1 MTTNRFLKLQ
11 LMLLVLFASI
21 GVYLI
26 FSIIFNS
33 SDQIQAQNDWAYSQ
47 ATCRT
52 TGTSC
57 SSEAEFRNYDEN
69 SMGDYEMLYCRNFI
83 NSTPE
88 NGWFYGTWEVDAI
101 EECYSRELC
110 NERDGLINGDDTECN
125 NPYKCPREEPE
136 TGEITV
142 DAVCDDDI
150 QISLDVQ
157 VSKDNYL
164 QEGTTRFSVDGIPIQ
179 PNNLVNLIPQDGSL
193 NDDRSVY
200 PDLEFVGVDSASDN
214 GDGSYTAS
222 AGSTVVFRYRNCAPP
237 TNEPERSWVRVRA
250 VCDGNIQLGD
260 IDFTVSRRGT
270 AIISPE
276 RQMIEADGD
285 GTRVEFDGRARV
297 DIYTGDVPQSI
308 TSQYPDISPQ
318 SGQAKESVE
327 VENTYI
333 FEYQN
338 CQPITTTTT
347 ITVSPEEI
355 GVVAQC
361 IDGTQEALNLSFTT
375 TEGASGTTPA
385 SGIEIQGTSTQVT
398 IGDIP
403 QDVRSRFENIELVGG
418 ATERTVNGGSTVTYQ
433 YRNCVPITTT
443 TTITVSPEEIGV
455 VAQCIDG
462 TQEALNLSF
471 TTAEGVSGTTPAS
484 GIEIQGTS
492 TQVTIGDIPQ
502 DVRSRFENIE
512 LVGGATERTVN
523 AGDTANYEYR
533 NCVLEEKDPGISI
546 EKVIID
552 GDSNIV
558 DGIITFGLR
567 VTNTGDVDIENFTLS
582 DNYDA
587 RYIEFLDS
595 TYNGEDFPPTATL
608 PPAQGSFRAVLI
620 WDDLPPAEEGVLRV
634 GDTFTI
640 VLRFRAIEPIQDA
653 EEQEDQNCGV
663 IQEFTYTDENGEK
676 NVIDDDNLLPDD
688 CVEYDIIEEPEDI
701 VVDVKKYNVAPS
713 TVAVGQTVRFQAVIG
728 NTSDVTYTDIDFTD
742 RYDGRYLSI
751 INVKITKRSNIPS
764 GPIDFGN
771 EQYFIIGRSRLSF
784 SEGTRDSFLQVNNLQ
799 NINNFGSLAPG
810 HSFVL
815 ELAFTAVAP
824 ISSTCDEVIGDVEDE
839 EGRSV
844 SDRDDACA
852 KIIAPPPPKTG
863 ASFLVNFIAPTGL
876 LIAGAVARRFYILR
890 FL

>member
-1 MTTNRFLKLQ
+1 
-11 LMLLVLFASI
+11 MLLVLFASI

-33 SDQIQAQNDWAYSQ
+33 SDQIQAQNDDWTYDSKCRYRLGGGECAEAEFKMGPDACNPDEPNEMCYCGPEQGSVDVGDDGVWAYSNIIRHEGLGCQ
-47 ATCRT
+47 ADCTDRSGLVEGDGT
-52 TGTSC
+52 T
-57 SSEAEFRNYDEN
+57 
-69 SMGDYEMLYCRNFI
+69 
-83 NSTPE
+83 
-88 NGWFYGTWEVDAI
+88 
-101 EECYSRELC
+101 
-110 NERDGLINGDDTECN
+110 CN
-125 NPYKCPREEPE
+125 NPYFCEERQPE

-157 VSKDNYL
+157 VSKDNYF

-193 NDDRSVY
+193 NDDRSAY

-237 TNEPERSWVRVRA
+237 TNEPERSWVAVRA

-260 IDFTVSRRGT
+260 IDFTVSRGGT

-276 RQMIEADGD
+276 KQIIEADGD

-308 TSQYPDISPQ
+308 TSQYPDITPKSR
-318 SGQAKESVE
+318 QAKESVE
-327 VENTYI
+327 VENTYT

-403 QDVRSRFENIELVGG
+403 QDVRSRFENIELIG
-418 ATERTVNGGSTVTYQ
+418 ATERTVNGGSTVTYE
-433 YRNCVPITTT
+433 YRNCQPITTT
-443 TTITVSPEEIGV
+443 TTVTVSPEEIGV

-462 TQEALNLSF
+462 TQEALNLLF

-484 GIEIQGTS
+484 GIEIQGAS

-512 LVGGATERTVN
+512 LVGATERTVN
-523 AGDTANYEYR
+523 AGDTASYEYR

-552 GDSNIV
+552 GNPNIV

-595 TYNGEDFPPTATL
+595 TYDGEDFPPTATL
-608 PPAQGSFRAVLI
+608 PPAQRSFRAVLI

-653 EEQEDQNCGV
+653 EGPEDENCGV
-663 IQEFTYTDENGEK
+663 IQEFTYTDENGEE
-676 NVIDDDNLLPDD
+676 NIIDDENLLPED

-701 VVDVKKYNVAPS
+701 VVDVKKYNVNPS

-751 INVKITKRSNIPS
+751 INVRITKRSNIPS

-824 ISSTCDEVIGDVEDE
+824 INSTCDEVIGDVKDE
-839 EGRSV
+839 KGRSV